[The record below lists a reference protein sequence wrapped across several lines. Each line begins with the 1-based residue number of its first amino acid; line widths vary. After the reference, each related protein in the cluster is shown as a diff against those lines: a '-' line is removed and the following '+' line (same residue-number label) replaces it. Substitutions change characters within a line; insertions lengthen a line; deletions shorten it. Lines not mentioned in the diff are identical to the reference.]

1 MSSRAQSLEPT
12 CPIGDRQSMGTN
24 EATRDPQSSSLSSPG
39 NASVPPL
46 SQGTSSDARSSFPAR
61 HTLPVFA
68 LRARIV
74 DKIRE
79 NRVTLVIGDT
89 GCGIAFF
96 YLFCLLACFLFWCSF
111 LVHVNRDWFS
121 PFLFCLFPTC
131 FLFEEYFVPK
141 SNIACWF
148 SDGSIGETSLRCVL
162 FGINR
167 TD

>member
-96 YLFCLLACFLFWCSF
+96 FLSLLFACLLPF
-111 LVHVNRDWFS
+111 LVQFFS
-121 PFLFCLFPTC
+121 ACKQRLVFAFPFLPFPNLFP
-131 FLFEEYFVPK
+131 
-141 SNIACWF
+141 I
-148 SDGSIGETSLRCVL
+148 
-162 FGINR
+162 
-167 TD
+167 